1 LFSFLQCFR
10 GGAYAEWD
18 FLRGIQ
24 EGWMPK
30 LPDPTVASQDLYGT
44 CLAIYN
50 QTDDDYS
57 AIVDEYPDPRDLDWN
72 QYQGWDATDDFVMSD
87 PLIPENHYGPTQPRS
102 RVPWT
107 LALIF
112 AVAGLWY
119 VNRRKELSRRGT
131 YEELK

>member
-1 LFSFLQCFR
+1 MFCR

-30 LPDPTVASQDLYGT
+30 LPDPTVSSQDMYGS
-44 CLAIYN
+44 CLDIYN
-50 QTDDDYS
+50 QTNDDYD
-57 AIVDEYPDPRDLDWN
+57 AIVAEYPDPRDLDWN
-72 QYQGWDATDDFVMSD
+72 KYQGWDATDDFVMSD
-87 PLIPENHYGPTQPRS
+87 PLIPETQYGPPQPRMNHI
-102 RVPWT
+102 PWMI
-107 LALIF
+107 ALIV

-119 VNRRKELSRRGT
+119 ANRRKAINQREN